1 MIPVE
6 GQNETACGKR
16 RQFDKQD
23 VLKGLLVLEFSVEG
37 FSVEAE
43 DFGRF

>member
-1 MIPVE
+1 M
-6 GQNETACGKR
+6 GQDETICGKR
-16 RQFDKQD
+16 GQFDQQD

-43 DFGRF
+43 DLGRF